1 MNQGRREFVRF
12 VKSLEAKENPRKE
25 LDFSGLP
32 LGTMIRC
39 TCSRIVESIMLKLR
53 LKQRKSK

>member
-25 LDFSGLP
+25 QDFESLP
-32 LGTMIRC
+32 LSSMIRI
-39 TCSRIVESIMLKLR
+39 TMRRIYKAVTGKLR
-53 LKQRKSK
+53 RNK